1 MDTLERREDTPRP
14 ARPIQATEGRRA
26 LDTDGAH
33 RDEPAGA
40 EQARVD
46 GGDATPDDRLA
57 ASWVPVD
64 EVVRS
69 VGITEAMAY
78 RLIKRGVLVAHR
90 PPRQGGA
97 PDRGR
102 AHVSHASLT
111 AYLHARVSRATRDR
125 GTPGDDERAA
135 PSRPAPGASG
145 MTRALALH
153 AGGSAAARSDV
164 WASLEPDEVRRR
176 AVAAAHA
183 RDPVA
188 LWALTE
194 AWLIQE
200 GKAGGRTRAH
210 TLRAYRRGVLDLVAA
225 WPGENLLH
233 PARRAATRWVRALE
247 DAGKKPAT
255 VQLKL
260 AAARAL
266 YAALRWAGATDA
278 APFAGVHAAP
288 EKTAPWDRRKPYTP
302 ADVERLLAVA
312 RGEDRA
318 LVLLGAHA
326 GLRVSEAL
334 ALRHADV
341 RLADAELDV
350 RDGKGGKARTVPVS
364 DSLAAAL
371 RALMASGHNLDTGA
385 QTGAPDDGRMGAG
398 GHVRVLRL
406 RDDRQARLRLRRLA
420 ATAAVPY
427 RGYHALRHYCGTRL
441 MRETGDLDT
450 VARVL
455 GHRSIETA
463 RVYAKWSDEGAKTA
477 MGRW

>member
-1 MDTLERREDTPRP
+1 MDALERWGEVPRP
-14 ARPIQATEGRRA
+14 SRGADGQPVVRWDGPDGENHRPMC
-26 LDTDGAH
+26 
-33 RDEPAGA
+33 
-40 EQARVD
+40 
-46 GGDATPDDRLA
+46 GGDPASGPLGDDG
-57 ASWVPVD
+57 WVPVG
-64 EVVRS
+64 EVVRAA
-69 VGITEAMAY
+69 GITEAMAY
-78 RLIKRGVLVAHR
+78 RLITRGVLDARR
-90 PPRQGGA
+90 PPRRGGD
-97 PDRGR
+97 PGRGR
-102 AHVSHASLT
+102 AQ
-111 AYLHARVSRATRDR
+111 VSRASLAAYLDARA
-125 GTPGDDERAA
+125 GRAA
-135 PSRPAPGASG
+135 GGVAASLSPGGDLADVPPPSLGTEPQ
-145 MTRALALH
+145 RALVPH
-153 AGGSAAARSDV
+153 AGGTAAARSDA
-164 WASLEPDEVRRR
+164 WASLEPDELRRR
-176 AVAAAHA
+176 AAAAAHG
-183 RDPVA
+183 RDPAA

-233 PARRAATRWVRALE
+233 PSRRAATRWVRALE

-278 APFAGVHAAP
+278 APFAGVRAAP
-288 EKTAPWDRRKPYTP
+288 EKTAPWDRRKPYPP

-312 RGEDRA
+312 TGEDRA

-341 RLADAELDV
+341 RLADGELDV

-364 DSLAAAL
+364 ASLATAL
-371 RALMASGHNLDTGA
+371 REGVADGDDA
-385 QTGAPDDGRMGAG
+385 QDGRKEGRGGAG
-398 GHVRVLRL
+398 AATQERVLRV

-420 ATAAVPY
+420 VAAGVPY

-441 MRETGDLDT
+441 MRDTGDLDT

-455 GHRSIETA
+455 GHSSIETA
-463 RVYAKWSDEGAKTA
+463 RVYAKWSDQGAKTA
-477 MGRW
+477 IRRW

>member
-1 MDTLERREDTPRP
+1 MDALERRDDALRAPGRPCPPAMPGARGDRVTGDVPAPPR
-14 ARPIQATEGRRA
+14 
-26 LDTDGAH
+26 D
-33 RDEPAGA
+33 
-40 EQARVD
+40 
-46 GGDATPDDRLA
+46 GDATPGLLDDDRWA
-57 ASWVPVD
+57 PID
-64 EVVRS
+64 EVVRIA
-69 VGITEAMAY
+69 GITEAMAY
-78 RLIKRGVLVAHR
+78 RLITRGVLEACR
-90 PPRQGGA
+90 PPRRGGD
-97 PDRGR
+97 PGRGR
-102 AHVSHASLT
+102 ARVSRASLT
-111 AYLHARVSRATRDR
+111 AYLDAHAR
-125 GTPGDDERAA
+125 RAA
-135 PSRPAPGASG
+135 GGATTPPDMALADAPPAVPSSMAPGA
-145 MTRALALH
+145 ALTLTPH
-153 AGGSAAARSDV
+153 AGESAAQRSDA
-164 WASLEPDEVRRR
+164 WAGLESDELRRR

-183 RDPVA
+183 RDPAA

-233 PARRAATRWVRALE
+233 PSRRAATRWVRALE

-278 APFAGVHAAP
+278 APFAGVRAAP

-302 ADVERLLAVA
+302 ADMERLLAVA
-312 RGEDRA
+312 TGEDRA

-341 RLADAELDV
+341 RLADRELDV
-350 RDGKGGKARTVPVS
+350 RDGKGGRARTVPVS
-364 DSLAAAL
+364 ESLASAL
-371 RALMASGHNLDTGA
+371 RAMAAGDAIRGAVDQEGSQTETGPVP
-385 QTGAPDDGRMGAG
+385 GADG
-398 GHVRVLRL
+398 RVLRL
-406 RDDRQARLRLRRLA
+406 RDDRRARLRLRRL
-420 ATAAVPY
+420 TAAANVPY

-441 MRETGDLDT
+441 MRDTGDLDT

-455 GHRSIETA
+455 GHSSIETA
-463 RVYAKWSDEGAKTA
+463 RVYAKWSDQGAKTA
-477 MGRW
+477 IGRW

>member
-1 MDTLERREDTPRP
+1 MDALERRDD
-14 ARPIQATEGRRA
+14 A
-26 LDTDGAH
+26 LG
-33 RDEPAGA
+33 EPGLL
-40 EQARVD
+40 D
-46 GGDATPDDRLA
+46 DDRWA
-57 ASWVPVD
+57 PID
-64 EVVRS
+64 EVVRIA
-69 VGITEAMAY
+69 GITEAMAY
-78 RLIKRGVLVAHR
+78 RLITHGILEARR
-90 PPRQGGA
+90 PPRRGGD
-97 PDRGR
+97 PGRGR
-102 AHVSHASLT
+102 
-111 AYLHARVSRATRDR
+111 ARVSRASLAAYLDARVRRAT
-125 GTPGDDERAA
+125 GGVAA
-135 PSRPAPGASG
+135 PSAAVFSHASPTAPGAPPELG
-145 MTRALALH
+145 AARTLVPH
-153 AGGSAAARSDV
+153 AGGTAAARSDA
-164 WASLEPDEVRRR
+164 WASLEPDELRRR
-176 AVAAAHA
+176 AVAAAHT

-278 APFAGVHAAP
+278 APFAGVRAAP

-312 RGEDRA
+312 TGEDRV

-341 RLADAELDV
+341 RLSDGELDV
-350 RDGKGGKARTVPVS
+350 RDGKGSKARTVPVS
-364 DSLAAAL
+364 ASLARAL
-371 RALMASGHNLDTGA
+371 REVAHTDSQDSPEEGHAEG
-385 QTGAPDDGRMGAG
+385 
-398 GHVRVLRL
+398 RVLRL
-406 RDDRQARLRLRRLA
+406 RDDRQARLRLRRLTVA
-420 ATAAVPY
+420 AAGVPY

-441 MRETGDLDT
+441 MRDTGDLDT

-455 GHRSIETA
+455 GHSSIETA
-463 RVYAKWSDEGAKTA
+463 RVYAKWSDQGAKTA
-477 MGRW
+477 IGCW

>member
-1 MDTLERREDTPRP
+1 MDTL
-14 ARPIQATEGRRA
+14 GRRDDA
-26 LDTDGAH
+26 PDGVDPSPRRGGHRPSVAH
-33 RDEPAGA
+33 VVP
-40 EQARVD
+40 VVPL
-46 GGDATPDDRLA
+46 GDAPQRDDSDAVRDDDDDKGWA
-57 ASWVPVD
+57 PIG
-64 EVVRS
+64 EVIRTA
-69 VGITEAMAY
+69 GITEAMAY
-78 RLIKRGVLVAHR
+78 RLITRGVLEARR
-90 PPRQGGA
+90 PPRRGGD
-97 PDRGR
+97 PGRGR
-102 AHVSHASLT
+102 
-111 AYLHARVSRATRDR
+111 ARVSRASLAAYLDARARRATGGAAASPSPARVLAD
-125 GTPGDDERAA
+125 TP
-135 PSRPAPGASG
+135 PIAPGATPG
-145 MTRALALH
+145 LDVALAQAQAQALVPYT
-153 AGGSAAARSDV
+153 GGTAATRSDA
-164 WASLEPDEVRRR
+164 WAGLEPDEVRRQ

-183 RDPVA
+183 RDPAA

-194 AWLIQE
+194 AWLVQE
-200 GKAGGRTRAH
+200 GKAGARTRAH

-278 APFAGVHAAP
+278 GPVAGVRAAP
-288 EKTAPWDRRKPYTP
+288 EKTAPWDRRTPYPP

-312 RGEDRA
+312 TGEDRA

-341 RLADAELDV
+341 RLADGELAV

-364 DSLAAAL
+364 DSLATAL
-371 RALMASGHNLDTGA
+371 REVARVGGQESREGGDE
-385 QTGAPDDGRMGAG
+385 DG
-398 GHVRVLRL
+398 RVLRL
-406 RDDRQARLRLRRLA
+406 RDDRRARLRLRRLA
-420 ATAAVPY
+420 TAAGVPY
-427 RGYHALRHYCGTRL
+427 RGYHALRHSCGTRL

-455 GHRSIETA
+455 GHSSIETA
-463 RVYAKWSDEGAKTA
+463 RVYAKWSDQAA
-477 MGRW
+477 RAVIARW

>member
-1 MDTLERREDTPRP
+1 MDALERRDEV
-14 ARPIQATEGRRA
+14 ARPSRA
-26 LDTDGAH
+26 VAGQPVAH
-33 RDEPAGA
+33 GGGPNGKNHVMD
-40 EQARVD
+40 D
-46 GGDATPDDRLA
+46 DLGDAAPGPLCHDG
-57 ASWVPVD
+57 WVPVA

-69 VGITEAMAY
+69 ADITEAMVY
-78 RLIKRGVLVAHR
+78 RLITRGVLMARR
-90 PPRQGGA
+90 PPRRGGD
-97 PDRGR
+97 PGRGR
-102 AHVSHASLT
+102 AQVSRSSLA
-111 AYLHARVSRATRDR
+111 AYLDARAGRATGGVAASPSPR
-125 GTPGDDERAA
+125 GGLTDVPP
-135 PSRPAPGASG
+135 PSLGTEPQ
-145 MTRALALH
+145 RALAPH
-153 AGGSAAARSDV
+153 MGSRAAARSDA
-164 WASLEPDEVRRR
+164 WAALEPDELHRR
-176 AVAAAHA
+176 AAAAAHA
-183 RDPVA
+183 RDPAA

-233 PARRAATRWVRALE
+233 PSRRAATRWVRALE

-266 YAALRWAGATDA
+266 YAALRWGGATDA
-278 APFAGVHAAP
+278 APFAGVRAAP
-288 EKTAPWDRRKPYTP
+288 EKTAPWDRRTPYPP
-302 ADVERLLAVA
+302 ADVERLLAA
-312 RGEDRA
+312 ATGEDRA

-341 RLADAELDV
+341 RLADGELDV

-364 DSLAAAL
+364 ASLATAL
-371 RALMASGHNLDTGA
+371 REGVADGDDT
-385 QTGAPDDGRMGAG
+385 QDGRKEGRGGAG
-398 GHVRVLRL
+398 ADTQERVLRV

-420 ATAAVPY
+420 VAAGVPY

-441 MRETGDLDT
+441 MRDTGDLDT

-455 GHRSIETA
+455 GHSSIETA
-463 RVYAKWSDEGAKTA
+463 RVYAKWSDQGAKTA
-477 MGRW
+477 IGRW

>member
-1 MDTLERREDTPRP
+1 MDALERRDDAPHPSRP
-14 ARPIQATEGRRA
+14 ARGHDQPLTRE
-26 LDTDGAH
+26 DGS
-33 RDEPAGA
+33 DA
-40 EQARVD
+40 ENHVPMCD
-46 GGDATPDDRLA
+46 GDAAPGPLDDG
-57 ASWVPVD
+57 WVPVG
-64 EVVRS
+64 EVVRAAA
-69 VGITEAMAY
+69 ITEAMAY
-78 RLIKRGVLVAHR
+78 RLITRGVLDVRRA
-90 PPRQGGA
+90 PRRGGA
-97 PDRGR
+97 PGRGR
-102 AHVSHASLT
+102 AHVSRASLA
-111 AYLHARVSRATRDR
+111 AYLDARA
-125 GTPGDDERAA
+125 GRAA
-135 PSRPAPGASG
+135 AGAGALPNEISADPPRPSPAAELDV
-145 MTRALALH
+145 ALIPY
-153 AGGSAAARSDV
+153 AGGSAAARSDA
-164 WASLEPDEVRRR
+164 WAGLEPDEVRRR

-183 RDPVA
+183 RDPAA

-233 PARRAATRWVRALE
+233 PSRRAATRWVRALE

-278 APFAGVHAAP
+278 APFAGVRAAP
-288 EKTAPWDRRKPYTP
+288 EKTAPWDRRKPYPP

-312 RGEDRA
+312 TGEDRA

-334 ALRHADV
+334 ALRRADV
-341 RLADAELDV
+341 RLADGELDV

-364 DSLAAAL
+364 ESLATAL
-371 RALMASGHNLDTGA
+371 RGVARIDGEDSREDGGA
-385 QTGAPDDGRMGAG
+385 DGW
-398 GHVRVLRL
+398 VLQV
-406 RDDRQARLRLRRLA
+406 RDDRRARLRLRRLA
-420 ATAAVPY
+420 AAAGVPY
-427 RGYHALRHYCGTRL
+427 RGYHALRHSCGTRL

-455 GHRSIETA
+455 GHSSIETA
-463 RVYAKWSDEGAKTA
+463 RVYAKWSDQAAKA
-477 MGRW
+477 SIGRW